1 MPSTDVPPEAFPP
14 LTKNIGWLRKRN
26 CPRWFLSVGLTAGG
40 TLPANPLIAQALA
53 TLKLM
58 EQRGSGFARMRH
70 AMLNHG
76 LDAPDFGEQ
85 DGYFV
90 VTFPGPNGHSDRL
103 RVPEDT
109 PRLVSPAI
117 EAQLND
123 RQRKI
128 VRHVAETGSVNRRWC
143 VVQFKVANDTAGR
156 DLKSLLDL
164 GVLVP
169 QGKAR
174 AVRYILANQR
184 ESTDNR
190 PTLS

>member
-90 VTFPGPNGHSDRL
+90 VTFPGPNGNYDRL
-103 RVPEDT
+103 KVPEGAD
-109 PRLVSPAI
+109 RLVSPAI
-117 EAQLND
+117 EDQLND
-123 RQRKI
+123 RQKQI
-128 VRHVAETGSVNRRWC
+128 LVEVQKVGSVTSGWCRRR
-143 VVQFKVANDTAGR
+143 FGVAYQTVYR
-156 DLKSLLDL
+156 DLGGLVELGLLVAV
-164 GVLVP
+164 GRGRSTKYVP
-169 QGKAR
+169 HTHHG
-174 AVRYILANQR
+174 
-184 ESTDNR
+184 
-190 PTLS
+190 